1 MCRLQVQV
9 FLNQNTFEKGIRVFE
24 RIVDVNDSIDVDYS
38 SLVRSLKFLY
48 GKEIVINFNLSSL

>member
-24 RIVDVNDSIDVDYS
+24 RIVDVNENINVDYS
-38 SLVRSLKFLY
+38 GLVRSLKFLY